1 MKKVVLFASIPLLL
15 FSCSDIGLGDTIGN
29 EDSIYIDSSLEVAND
44 TRSATQTVVDTY
56 ASIFETVGEL
66 VQELTDAA
74 SFTDEE
80 YEAKLKE
87 LESAIE
93 TITQLE
99 TQLDDIETTDGQK
112 LTDLLAFKNAAEK
125 IEQIKEALKE
135 GTDTSAAK
143 EEIAA
148 LLKELS
154 GACEEDTPTTIAEAV
169 SKIKEQIAETRT
181 ELEALLTA
189 EEKEALGD
197 EATVEEIIQ
206 KIEEKL
212 SAQETELEDAKET
225 LCELLTDEQKAAL
238 TGSETLEDII
248 EQIQDEIEEKTIAL
262 EDAKTAL
269 TELLSEEQK
278 SALTGDETVSDIIE
292 KVEAQISAKD
302 SAIAAKQAEIEEK
315 QATIDG
321 LTAQIQAA
329 NLSDDEKAQQI
340 GALSAEISALNGE
353 ITALESEV
361 STLES
366 DNATAKATLTALLDD
381 PSSVSETATASE
393 VAALVKAKLEET
405 QEELDKKTEALEEA
419 TDSIAATKNSIA
431 AILTNLDENADTQK
445 STEELLND
453 ISTKITALENEKTT
467 FETQYSELE
476 NENTA
481 ACSELSEILQSI
493 NISKYSDSST
503 LTLEA
508 LVTAIKGEVKSLEEQ
523 IASGQLAYSELQ
535 KQMTIKKGDD
545 TSTLYK
551 DTCLEGVDLTYF
563 GQSAIVV
570 DASSSGFFICISET
584 EGSTLFAVFDT
595 SDWGEN
601 KSFTIYEGTTK
612 SEGVTVDKSQGYREM
627 HNLQR
632 GQTYQIETS
641 DGSAIKIK
649 ALVDGYENISKLN

>member
-99 TQLDDIETTDGQK
+99 TQLDDIENTDGQK

-476 NENTA
+476 NENTNLNA
-481 ACSELSEILQSI
+481 QVSELTNE
-493 NISKYSDSST
+493 KST
-503 LTLEA
+503 LQESIDSLTARVAELEN
-508 LVTAIKGEVKSLEEQ
+508 E